1 MMNAL
6 SDTWQ
11 IVLRDLRARIRM
23 PVFIFMTLF
32 QPILWLVLFSQ
43 IFKSTLGG
51 GVGGIS
57 IWGPGVSY
65 LQGFAPAVIVMTVLF
80 GSAFAGFGTL
90 MDIDA
95 GIMAKMLATPVNR
108 VSIITGRVT
117 ATVVVGI
124 VQALVVFVVAA
135 IMGVHVKTG
144 LPGMLFVFLL
154 VALLGMGFAAFS
166 NGLALLLRRQET
178 VMAVVNLFT
187 MPLMFMSTMMMP
199 ATVNNNGVIV
209 RILPHWLD
217 VVRHYNPV
225 DYAIVGVRDL
235 VLHGYVWSDLWKSL
249 VVLCAFAVVMV
260 VFGTLMFRTKAE

>member
-1 MMNAL
+1 MMSAL

-32 QPILWLVLFSQ
+32 QPILWMLLFPQ
-43 IFKSTLGG
+43 IFKSLGG
-51 GVGGIS
+51 S
-57 IWGPGVSY
+57 IAGEGVSY
-65 LQGFAPAVIVMTVLF
+65 LQFFVPGVIVMTMLF

-90 MDIDA
+90 MDIDS
-95 GIMAKMLATPVNR
+95 GILSKMLATPVTR
-108 VSIITGRVT
+108 VSIITGRVI
-117 ATVVVGI
+117 ATVITGI
-124 VQALVVFVVAA
+124 IQALIVFIVAA

-144 LPGMLFVFLL
+144 VPGMLLVLLL
-154 VALLGMGFAAFS
+154 VGLLGTGFAAFS

-199 ATVNNNGVIV
+199 AQL
-209 RILPHWLD
+209 LPHWLD
-217 VVRHYNPV
+217 VARQFNPV
-225 DYAIVGVRDL
+225 DYAIVGVRNL
-235 VLHGYVWSDLWKSL
+235 MMTGYVWSDLWKSL

-260 VFGTLMFRTKAE
+260 AFGTMMFRTKAE